1 MNTRQLRLGP
11 LAIAGVFF
19 AISAGC
25 AHVEEKPSPGSAFS
39 LSGSGF
45 ETTAQ
50 VTANGAV
57 GPQIDVGRYDGGK
70 TFRGTAFGR
79 PVDLSASGQSVRGT
93 FGITPFE
100 LDVTDSGPKT
110 FRVTGLVAG
119 VPSTFSADPEQIE
132 GTIGHCSYDLRWAGQ
147 SYTGTR
153 SCAGGMQSVDLRLP
167 QTISSWSNTDVA
179 VLMALLMPAA

>member
-1 MNTRQLRLGP
+1 MSPRQLPVLS
-11 LAIAGVFF
+11 LAIAGTFLAV
-19 AISAGC
+19 AAGC
-25 AHVEEKPSPGSAFS
+25 AHVGGNPSPGSAFS

-45 ETTAQ
+45 ETTAE

-57 GPQIDVGRYDGGK
+57 GPQIDVGRYDDGK

-79 PVDLSASGQSVRGT
+79 PVDLSASGESVRGT

-100 LDVTDSGPKT
+100 LDVTDSGPKA
-110 FRVTGLVAG
+110 FRVTGLIAG

-147 SYTGTR
+147 SYLGTR
-153 SCAGGMQSVDLRLP
+153 SCAGGIQSVALRLP